1 MMHVRI
7 KICGITESE
16 GVDASVEAG
25 ADALG
30 FVFAESPR
38 RMTPSAVIPLLSR
51 IPAFVTTVAVFRYP
65 DLTELESVMSRIR
78 LDLIQVEPS
87 PRILEIARA
96 RDWRILPVI
105 HDEPDL
111 DNSLR
116 LTEDDKAV
124 LLEGS
129 GSGGR
134 GVRPNWERAASLAR
148 SRPLVLAGGLT
159 PLNVGDAIRQV
170 RPWAVD
176 VSSGVETSP
185 GIKDPEGIRAF
196 VRAVRETEQ
205 QVHSAQESLT

>member
-1 MMHVRI
+1 VTRIRI

-16 GVDASVEAG
+16 GVDAAVEAG

-38 RMTPSAVIPLLSR
+38 RTTPAAVIPLLSR
-51 IPAFVTTVAVFRYP
+51 VPALVTTVGVFRYP
-65 DLTELESVMSRIR
+65 DPTELESVMSRVH
-78 LDLIQVEPS
+78 LDVIQVEPS
-87 PRILEIARA
+87 SRILEIARA
-96 RDWRILPVI
+96 HDWRILPVI

-111 DNSLR
+111 GDCLR
-116 LTEDDKAV
+116 LTEGNDAV

-134 GVRPNWERAASLAR
+134 GVRPNWERAALLAR
-148 SRPLVLAGGLT
+148 SRTLVLAGGLT
-159 PLNVGDAIRQV
+159 PLNVGNAIRQV

-185 GIKDPEGIRAF
+185 GIKDPERIRSF

-205 QVHSAQESLT
+205 QIHSAQEALT